1 MLTKEDKKTVV
12 EELSKAFSTS
22 TLVLLTD
29 YRGLSVSEMQ
39 DVRKKLRD
47 VNARFKVAKNTLLRL
62 ALKKAEIDKAIP
74 ESIAL
79 PTAAAYTSDDP
90 IRVMKVIVD
99 LEKRMEKPKVKF
111 GILEGEFI
119 DADKV
124 KEYAKLPPKE
134 VILAQL
140 VGSVS
145 APLYGLIQVLAGILR
160 KPIYVLN
167 AIKENKGKQN

>member
-62 ALKKAEIDKAIP
+62 ALKKAKIDKAIP